1 MKKLLIVEDSK
12 TYNNTLFMLL
22 RKPDYEIFQ
31 AFSLKEAK
39 DILAQNHDIDFI
51 LLDLLLPDG
60 EGDELII
67 ELSEKK
73 EKRSKIIVLSGEQD
87 IQRRNYLFEHGVV
100 DYFSK
105 DIPLKMLIEDINKLI
120 INLSENR
127 NRDILIIDDSSF
139 VRKAVS
145 DILSLKN
152 YNIHIA
158 RNGEDGLNF
167 LKEHPE
173 TSINL
178 ILLDLEMPKL
188 NGVQV
193 LEHLKKDDNTKDI
206 PVIILSSSENRR
218 DYAHVIKHGAI
229 DFIKKPFL
237 SEEILL
243 KADLHISQADYLEKI
258 AMQAKELEQYKR
270 ILNESDM
277 ISKTNPSGIITEAN
291 DKFCEVSGYSQEYLI
306 GKSHKVVRHPDMP
319 KKIFEDMWDKI
330 HNHQTFKGIIKNKR
344 RDGTAYYVDAT
355 ISPIIGIDGE
365 IKEIIGIRHDI
376 TDVMNPKKQLIADL
390 SYIETPTLIFLQI
403 ANYDLFKEFYSETLM
418 HTFEFEFEQVILN
431 YFPPS
436 FGLKKVYN
444 MNNGLFA
451 FLKSVP
457 LKENELIETLN
468 QVLTKFKEIGIS
480 FRETNYDV
488 DICISFA
495 QEGNHILDDG
505 YLGIQH
511 GLKYK
516 LPIVNA
522 KNFHRRAQ
530 IEARNKLKNIGMI
543 KDALAKDG
551 SFVSY
556 FQPIINNQTGE
567 IEKYE
572 SLVRLIDNRGNMI
585 SPYQFLNIAKKT
597 GYYSDITELVIQNS
611 FNALNHTDK
620 DITINLSSSDIEN
633 NHIRELLWELI
644 TKDEHIGR
652 VTFELLEDEEIKDF
666 ELVKD
671 FILKSKIEAK
681 VQIAIDDFGSGY
693 SNYERLLEFQPD
705 ILKIDGSL
713 IKNIVSDNYSRH
725 VVESIIVFAKKQHI
739 KTIAE
744 FVVNEEV
751 LQIIKELGIDY
762 SQGYYLGEPKRL
774 F

>member
-1 MKKLLIVEDSK
+1 MVKLLIVEDSK
-12 TYNNTLFMLL
+12 TYNNTLFSLL

-31 AFSLKEAK
+31 AYTLKEAEET
-39 DILAQNHDIDFI
+39 LEENQDIDFV

-60 EGDELII
+60 EGDDLII
-67 ELSEKK
+67 KLSEQNKLK
-73 EKRSKIIVLSGEQD
+73 AKIIVLTGNQD

-105 DIPLKMLIEDINKLI
+105 DMPLKFLVKDIHNLI
-120 INLSENR
+120 ISLSN
-127 NRDILIIDDSSF
+127 NKNKNILIVDDSSF
-139 VRKAVS
+139 VRKS
-145 DILSLKN
+145 IKNILEMKN
-152 YNIHIA
+152 YNISLA
-158 RNGEDGLNF
+158 RDGAEALDV
-167 LKEHPE
+167 LKENKQ
-173 TSINL
+173 INL
-178 ILLDLEMPKL
+178 IFLDLEMPKFS
-188 NGVQV
+188 GIQV
-193 LEHLKKDDNTKDI
+193 LEKVKQDPLLKDI
-206 PVIILSSSENRR
+206 PVIILSSSEDRQK
-218 DYAHVIKHGAI
+218 YARVIKHGAI
-229 DFIKKPFL
+229 DFIRKPFL
-237 SEEILL
+237 TEEILL
-243 KADLHISQADYLEKI
+243 KTDLHISQADYLDKI
-258 AMQAKELEQYKR
+258 ASQAKELEEYKR
-270 ILNESDM
+270 ILSESDM
-277 ISKTNPSGIITEAN
+277 VSKTNPKGIIKEAN

-319 KKIFEDMWDKI
+319 KKIFEDMWEKI
-330 HNHQTFKGIIKNKR
+330 NNHQTFKGIVKNKR
-344 RDGTAYYVDAT
+344 RDGTSYYVDAT
-355 ISPIIGIDGE
+355 ISPVVGIDGE

-390 SYIETPTLIFLQI
+390 SYVDNPTLIFLQI

-431 YFPPS
+431 YFPTS

-444 MNNGLFA
+444 LNGGLFG
-451 FLKSVP
+451 FLK
-457 LKENELIETLN
+457 NEEVKDEELYVTLQKVIER
-468 QVLTKFKEIGIS
+468 FKEIGIS
-480 FRETNYDV
+480 FKETNYDV
-488 DICISFA
+488 DICISYA
-495 QEGNHILDDG
+495 NEGNHILDDV
-505 YLGIQH
+505 YIGIQH

-543 KDALAKDG
+543 KDALAKEG

-556 FQPIINNQTGE
+556 FQPIINNKTGE

-572 SLVRLIDNRGNMI
+572 SLVRLIDKRGNMI
-585 SPYQFLNIAKKT
+585 SPYQFLDIAKKT

-611 FNALNHTDK
+611 FDALDHTDK

-633 NHIRELLWELI
+633 RHIRELLWSLI
-644 TKDEHIGR
+644 IKENHIGR
-652 VTFELLEDEEIKDF
+652 VTFELLEDEEVKDF
-666 ELVKD
+666 EIVKD
-671 FILKSKIEAK
+671 FILKSKQQGK
-681 VQIAIDDFGSGY
+681 VKIAIDDFGSGY

-713 IKNIVSDNYSRH
+713 IKNIVNDSYSRH

-744 FVVNEEV
+744 FVVNEEI
-751 LQIIKELGIDY
+751 LETIKELGIDY